1 MIEIGKRL
9 IEIKKEL
16 EHGQWLSYLGNELGW
31 TYQTGNRFMKIAR
44 EFSCTNYSIPS
55 NLQSSKVIELLSLPS
70 DARNEFILSFDED
83 IESITVKQLRDEIR
97 KYKKENGLLTEKLKV
112 LLATNFM
119 RQKNDPAKQVK
130 VASEYVELVGMKQG
144 RPDKTSESR
153 SFLSRKE
160 IAEQLGVS
168 ETCLRELLDID
179 RKLIPQIR
187 ELFDNGEIT
196 KYTANKVWCRLSPED
211 QERFFNEI
219 GRDKISQMTQAQTQ
233 KYIDDLKQGRRFL
246 ELERIYGIKNGNNQ
260 YSLPNCSEPT
270 KTQKQLALENNCSV
284 DTWNNKKNLT
294 KLIPELQQLKAIKL
308 TYMKGEFYNEYN
320 YDLQSYPKWLLC

>member
-16 EHGQWLSYLGNELGW
+16 GHGKWLPYLKNELNYSER
-31 TYQTGNRFMKIAR
+31 TAQRLIRVAT
-44 EFSCTNYSIPS
+44 EFSNTTSMS
-55 NLQSSKVIELLSLPS
+55 DLQSTKIIALLDIPQEYRDDFISNHSVEDSTVREL
-70 DARNEFILSFDED
+70 
-83 IESITVKQLRDEIR
+83 KKEIQ
-97 KYKKENGLLTEKLKV
+97 KYKEENGLLTEKQKK

-130 VASEYVELVGMKQG
+130 VASEYVELVGLKNG
-144 RPDKTSESR
+144 ERKIDLGESR
-153 SFLSRKE
+153 QALSQSE
-160 IAEQLGVS
+160 IASQLGIS
-168 ETCLRELLDID
+168 ERTLRELLDID

-211 QERFFNEI
+211 QEKFFNEI

-233 KYIDDLKQGRRFL
+233 KYIDDLKQGRRYL

-294 KLIPELQQLKAIKL
+294 KLIPELQQLKASKINL
-308 TYMKGEFYNEYN
+308 YERRV
-320 YDLQSYPKWLLC
+320 L